1 MGYFWLSLA
10 ENFHQK
16 NAGIMR
22 NHQIL
27 ATLITIIMSLSI
39 GQIGANQP
47 EKRPNIL
54 FIMSDDHAENAIS
67 TYGSN
72 LIQTPNIDRLAD
84 EGMRFEN
91 SFVTNSICGPSR
103 AVLLTGKFSHLNGL
117 RDNRDRFDSTQ
128 TTFPKL
134 LQNAGYYTAM
144 IGKWHLK
151 SAPTGF
157 DNWEVL
163 VGQGRYYNP
172 IFIVNGERKELTG
185 YTTDIITEKAIAA
198 LDNRDP
204 DKPFCMLV
212 HHKAPHRNWMPDT
225 KYLEKFNQDL
235 PYPETLF
242 DDYAGRSAAAE
253 ADMRISD
260 MYLSYDMKLHPGDYE
275 TETGSGGNTKFAE
288 NIVEIWKSTYEL
300 FTPDQ
305 KAAWDAH
312 YDSVNAAFRD
322 ANLSGEALL
331 KWKYQ
336 RYMKDYLRCVLSVD
350 DGVGKLLDYLDAHD
364 LAKNT
369 IVVYT
374 SDQGFY
380 LGEHGW
386 YDKRFMYEPS
396 LSMPLLIR
404 FPREIAPG
412 SMNTDL
418 VQNLDFAPTFLDLA
432 NTDIPDDMQG
442 QSLKPLFTGKPAA
455 DWRTAIYYHYYE
467 YPHGWHD
474 VRKHYGIRTD
484 RYKLIHFYD
493 APDTWELFDLQSD
506 PNEMHNIFDDPNSV
520 SIREQLGNE
529 LTALQK
535 KYADP
540 VDQH

>member
-1 MGYFWLSLA
+1 M
-10 ENFHQK
+10 K
-16 NAGIMR
+16 N
-22 NHQIL
+22 NQIF
-27 ATLITIIMSLSI
+27 AALITIFVSLSI

-54 FIMSDDHAENAIS
+54 FIMSDDHAEKAIS
-67 TYGSN
+67 AYGSD

-134 LQNAGYYTAM
+134 LQKAGYFTAM

-157 DNWEVL
+157 DNWEIL

-172 IFIVNGERKELTG
+172 IFIENGERTELTG

-198 LDNRDP
+198 LDNRDR

-225 KYLEKFNQDL
+225 KYLDAFNQDL
-235 PYPETLF
+235 PLPETLF
-242 DDYAGRSAAAE
+242 DDYTGRPAAAE

-260 MYLSYDMKLHPGDYE
+260 MYLSYDMKLQPGDYE
-275 TETGSGGNTKFAE
+275 TETGTGGNMTYAE
-288 NIVEIWKSTYEL
+288 NIVENWKGTYEM

-312 YDSVNAAFRD
+312 YDSVNTAFRD

-331 KWKYQ
+331 NWKYQ

-396 LSMPLLIR
+396 LSMPLIIR

-412 SMNTDL
+412 SVNADL

-432 NTDIPDDMQG
+432 NADVPDDMQG
-442 QSLKPLFTGKPAA
+442 KSLKPLFSGQPVA

-506 PNEMHNIFDDPNSV
+506 PDEMHNIFDDPKSA
-520 SIREQLGNE
+520 SIREQLHNE
-529 LTALQK
+529 LNAVQK

-540 VDQH
+540 VAPR

>member
-1 MGYFWLSLA
+1 
-10 ENFHQK
+10 
-16 NAGIMR
+16 MR

-27 ATLITIIMSLSI
+27 ATLITIIMALSI

-67 TYGSN
+67 AYGSN
-72 LIQTPNIDRLAD
+72 LIQTSNIDRLAD

-235 PYPETLF
+235 PYPET
-242 DDYAGRSAAAE
+242 
-253 ADMRISD
+253 
-260 MYLSYDMKLHPGDYE
+260 
-275 TETGSGGNTKFAE
+275 
-288 NIVEIWKSTYEL
+288 
-300 FTPDQ
+300 
-305 KAAWDAH
+305 
-312 YDSVNAAFRD
+312 
-322 ANLSGEALL
+322 
-331 KWKYQ
+331 
-336 RYMKDYLRCVLSVD
+336 
-350 DGVGKLLDYLDAHD
+350 
-364 LAKNT
+364 
-369 IVVYT
+369 
-374 SDQGFY
+374 
-380 LGEHGW
+380 
-386 YDKRFMYEPS
+386 
-396 LSMPLLIR
+396 
-404 FPREIAPG
+404 
-412 SMNTDL
+412 
-418 VQNLDFAPTFLDLA
+418 
-432 NTDIPDDMQG
+432 
-442 QSLKPLFTGKPAA
+442 
-455 DWRTAIYYHYYE
+455 
-467 YPHGWHD
+467 
-474 VRKHYGIRTD
+474 
-484 RYKLIHFYD
+484 
-493 APDTWELFDLQSD
+493 
-506 PNEMHNIFDDPNSV
+506 
-520 SIREQLGNE
+520 
-529 LTALQK
+529 
-535 KYADP
+535 
-540 VDQH
+540 